1 MGGFRT
7 GALGF
12 TSWSNA
18 CTCWCPPTHQSPGKV
33 LWPVCLVTSDWSL
46 WDGTEFS
53 LLGQGPYHCVA
64 RPAPDPEATY
74 LFLFNSMSFFFLLTL
89 SAYII
94 RQLSC
99 CILLRRFNCW
109 GQMNK
114 ACIIESMGV
123 DAWVFYF
130 FCCIFFHELS
140 NPMMIGQFS
149 LLGPK
154 LVPLGCSTKLKREI
168 YFLFFHANFLLLYLI
183 C

>member
-1 MGGFRT
+1 MHLVPTPSLTGKSFVTCVFGGFRLIR
-7 GALGF
+7 GMALSF
-12 TSWSNA
+12 H
-18 CTCWCPPTHQSPGKV
+18 CWV
-33 LWPVCLVTSDWSL
+33 
-46 WDGTEFS
+46 
-53 LLGQGPYHCVA
+53 QGPYHCVA

-123 DAWVFYF
+123 DAWVFSF

-140 NPMMIGQFS
+140 SPMMIGQFS